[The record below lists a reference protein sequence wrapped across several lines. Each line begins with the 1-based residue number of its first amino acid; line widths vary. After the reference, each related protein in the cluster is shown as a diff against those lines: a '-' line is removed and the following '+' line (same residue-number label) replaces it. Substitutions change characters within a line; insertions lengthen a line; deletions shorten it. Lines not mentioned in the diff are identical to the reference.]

1 MDQIGLD
8 WIGLELD
15 WIGLDWIFIALDFW
29 IRVRGVIRL
38 RSTPNG
44 LERDQRTKNDLRTSW
59 TGTIGKL
66 VIILFRP
73 SPGPGRAGDR

>member
-1 MDQIGLD
+1 M
-8 WIGLELD
+8 
-15 WIGLDWIFIALDFW
+15 
-29 IRVRGVIRL
+29 

-59 TGTIGKL
+59 TGKICRIG
-66 VIILFRP
+66 IILFRP